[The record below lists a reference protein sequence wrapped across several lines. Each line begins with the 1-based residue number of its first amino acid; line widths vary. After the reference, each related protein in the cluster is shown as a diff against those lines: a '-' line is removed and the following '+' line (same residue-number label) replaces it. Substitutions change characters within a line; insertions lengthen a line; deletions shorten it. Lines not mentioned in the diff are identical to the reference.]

1 MPGPLFS
8 VLIVEDEDDARELY
22 ALAFEAAGF
31 RAVSAESIADA
42 LGALRDET
50 IDAIVTDYDLPDGN
64 GLAMLEVAV
73 RARILRTDVPAVLC
87 TACSQLRHPSG
98 RVLTIF
104 IKPVDMETLVGTV
117 REAILEVQKDSGP
130 GTREMAS

>member
-31 RAVSAESIADA
+31 RAVCAESIAEA
-42 LGALRDET
+42 LGALRDDSF
-50 IDAIVTDYDLPDGN
+50 DAIVTDYDLPDGN
-64 GLAMLEVAV
+64 GIAMLEVAA
-73 RARILRTDVPAVLC
+73 RGRILRSDVPAVLC
-87 TACSQLRHPSG
+87 TACSQLRHPTG

-104 IKPVDMETLVGTV
+104 LKPVDMGALVGTV
-117 REAILEVQKDSGP
+117 RDAILEVKKDLEP